1 VSEWV
6 RGREIN
12 EVNGS
17 LGLQQLSKSTVFRP
31 KGAAGAEKKDFEVF
45 HWKMGS
51 PEGLLGEGRKS
62 ESWEGVER
70 KKIEPGEQDRE
81 QP

>member
-1 VSEWV
+1 MSEWVSGEARGWGEGREGKGGRVSEWV

-45 HWKMGS
+45 H
-51 PEGLLGEGRKS
+51 
-62 ESWEGVER
+62 
-70 KKIEPGEQDRE
+70 
-81 QP
+81 